1 MDAINLK
8 EPVIDGA
15 VAVDVGRSRIPPG
28 LGASHGNRRLQLV
41 GREARRY
48 GSLGYDDGRGVRRAG
63 GDGAGRRGGAARRRP
78 NLLRG
83 WHYRAGRGS
92 AAVHPGLE

>member
-28 LGASHGNRRLQLV
+28 LGAAHGNRRLQLV

-83 WHYRAGRGS
+83 W
-92 AAVHPGLE
+92 P